1 MRRILSV
8 VAIAFVAL
16 AGVRLTAQTQTMA
29 LPTIDQVLDKW
40 IAAVGGRAALE
51 KHTSRVSRGTIE
63 MVDAPMPP
71 GTVEVSEKAPD
82 KALTVINLQGQLI
95 REGADTAGA
104 WQEDPMD
111 GVKDKTGKDLADAK
125 RDATFNSELKM
136 KQLFKTLTV
145 MSQETVGGKPTY
157 LVIGTPAEGSPTR
170 FWFAA
175 DTGLLIRTRSTR
187 ETPQGPVDIDVFL
200 EDYRDV
206 DGVKTAHLIRQV
218 TTQFT
223 MLVRLNEVKFNVP
236 LDDAIFRKPKG

>member
-1 MRRILSV
+1 MKRILSV
-8 VAIAFVAL
+8 VAIALVAL
-16 AGVRLTAQTQTMA
+16 TSVRATAQTQTMA

-40 IAAVGGRAALE
+40 IAALGGRDAIQ

-95 REGADTAGA
+95 REGADASGA
-104 WQEDPMD
+104 WQQDPMD

-125 RDATFNSELKM
+125 RDATFNSELRM
-136 KQLFKTLTV
+136 KEIFKTLTV
-145 MSQETVGGKPTY
+145 MSQETVGGKPAY
-157 LVIGTPAEGSPTR
+157 LVVGTPADGSPTR

-187 ETPQGPVDIDVFL
+187 DTPQGPMDIDVFL

-206 DGVKTAHLIRQV
+206 DGVKTAHMIRQV
-218 TTQFT
+218 TQAFT
-223 MLVRLNEVKFNVP
+223 MLVKLSEIKFNVP
-236 LDDAIFRKPKG
+236 LDDAIFRKPK